1 MYEHAERPAG
11 PDFLA
16 NFAEQ
21 NLSSGLFQNA
31 NEFRVRA
38 DEWRRDVAKLE
49 ESEATIQ
56 NLRDQLKNSED
67 RNIAAKLALA
77 GK

>member
-1 MYEHAERPAG
+1 MYDHAERPAG

-21 NLSSGLFQNA
+21 NLASGLEENA

-38 DEWRRDVAKLE
+38 KEWREDK
-49 ESEATIQ
+49 ATIQ
-56 NLRDQLKNSED
+56 SLRDQLQNSED

>member
-1 MYEHAERPAG
+1 MYDHAERPAG

-16 NFAEQ
+16 SFAEQ
-21 NLSSGLFQNA
+21 NLASGLEENA

-38 DEWRRDVAKLE
+38 KEWREDK
-49 ESEATIQ
+49 ATIQ
-56 NLRDQLKNSED
+56 SLRDQLQNSED

>member
-1 MYEHAERPAG
+1 MYDAAERPAG

-21 NLSSGLFQNA
+21 NLISGLEENA
-31 NEFRVRA
+31 AEFRVRA
-38 DEWRRDVAKLE
+38 KEWREDVAQLE
-49 ESEATIQ
+49 TLQAA
-56 NLRDQLKNSED
+56 NRDLQD
-67 RNIAAKLALA
+67 RLDSVSRALA

>member
-1 MYEHAERPAG
+1 MHRHDQRPTG

-16 NFAEQ
+16 SFAEQ
-21 NLSSGLFQNA
+21 NLASGLLDNA

-38 DEWRRDVAKLE
+38 KEWREDK
-49 ESEATIQ
+49 ATIQ
-56 NLRDQLKNSED
+56 SLRDQLQNSED
-67 RNIAAKLALA
+67 RNVAAKLALA